1 MALIKIIETETTT
14 DAPKKE
20 YDLLP
25 EGGYEVYVDRFTLA
39 DPVGD
44 IEKASIMFR
53 VRDDVEGEHP
63 NRTVFTNITTAD
75 NMGWKLSN
83 IARAAGIKAGTD
95 FKDLT
100 DYGNAIAGKA
110 LKVMVGH
117 REYNG
122 KTYTDVKAFYPTR
135 LAPYAGKPA
144 EPDLDI
150 I

>member
-1 MALIKIIETETTT
+1 MGIIKIVETETTE
-14 DAPKKE
+14 APKRE
-20 YDLLP
+20 YEILP
-25 EGGYEVYVDRFTLA
+25 EGGYEVYVDRVDIPET
-39 DPVGD
+39 VGD
-44 IEKASIMFR
+44 IEKTSIMFR

-95 FKDLT
+95 FANLT
-100 DYGNAIAGKA
+100 EYGAAIKGKA
-110 LKVMVGH
+110 LKIMVGH

-122 KTYTDVKAFYPTR
+122 KTYVDAKAFYPTR

-144 EPDLDI
+144 ETPDLDI